1 MFGRMIACA
10 LVVLAAGCARE
21 SHGSADSATVAAR
34 GATPATAAAQ
44 GAATSSP
51 AGVAAAV
58 SIPARAGG
66 QAFARLPDR
75 GQLLAYPGNVVRRQ
89 GAYTWH
95 RADLSEAYALRA
107 IRDGHLQV
115 TTPDGQ
121 ALDFTY
127 DRHVEHASGDWTWIG
142 HRAGH
147 ELEQAV
153 LTFGA
158 NAAFGSIAQPDKH
171 PLRLTVRDGVSWL
184 VETNTAKLADVVG
197 KMASKPDF
205 LLATKPG
212 RSGIS
217 AQGAAAM
224 PGGVTAQPA
233 TVTVTGNPLVDVVLG
248 YTPGFAAANGGNS
261 GAVTRL
267 NFLVDFANTAYVNS
281 KIPGRVRVV
290 AMVPVTYPDNDS
302 NNDTLEKLSGF
313 QAPSTVTT
321 PDSRFNAL
329 RAARE
334 TYGADLVS
342 LVRKFQTPEND
353 SCGVAWLLGG
363 GKSGLAA
370 SDGWDYL
377 GYSVVSDGR
386 DLDETDSKTYYCED
400 HTLAHE
406 LGHNMGLAHDRETS
420 KGDDGVLDNP
430 GDYGVYDYSFGYKKG
445 IGSAGFYDVMAYGD
459 TGQYSNNIFSNPRV
473 ATCGTLAN
481 QVCGIAAGQLNA
493 ADASLSLSQTMPT
506 IANFRA
512 TKVVPTVLTVRD
524 DFNKDGKSD
533 LLWRHAGTGADQIWL
548 SADKATI
555 KGVTQ
560 VTSLAWK
567 MMGIGDFNGDGYA
580 DILWR
585 NTSTGANTIWKSG
598 NSASVQATTTVAS
611 QAWKIVGVGDFNGD
625 GKADIL
631 WRNTSTGANSIWKS
645 GSNATIQ
652 ATTAVADQMWAI
664 VGVGDFN
671 GDHKSDILWHNNATG
686 ANKIWNSGS
695 SATATTLTTITDLNW
710 QVVGT
715 GDFNGDGK
723 DDILWRHAHSGAN
736 SIWKSGSYATR
747 QTVATQANLAW
758 RVEATGDYNGDGKAD
773 VMWRNASSGADAIW
787 LSANSATP
795 RTVSGV
801 ADVKWQVQP

>member
-10 LVVLAAGCARE
+10 LVVLVAGCARE
-21 SHGSADSATVAAR
+21 SNGSADAATVAAR
-34 GATPATAAAQ
+34 GATTATAAAQ

-51 AGVAAAV
+51 AGGAAAV

-184 VETNTAKLADVVG
+184 VETNTAKLADVVSR
-197 KMASKPDF
+197 MASKPDF
-205 LLATKPG
+205 LLAAKPG

-233 TVTVTGNPLVDVVLG
+233 TATVTGNPLVDVVLG

-267 NFLVDFANTAYVNS
+267 NFMIDFANTAYVNS

-290 AMVPVTYPDNDS
+290 AMIPVTYPDNDS

-313 QAPSTVTT
+313 QAPSTMTT

-363 GKSGLAA
+363 GKSGLAV

-377 GYSVVSDGR
+377 GYSVVSDGT
-386 DLDETDSKTYYCED
+386 DLDETDSKNYYCED

-406 LGHNMGLAHDRETS
+406 MGHNMGLAHDRETS

-481 QVCGIAAGQLNA
+481 QVCGIAAGQLDA

-506 IANFRA
+506 IAAFRA
-512 TKVVPTVLTVRD
+512 TVVTTRVAAIRN
-524 DFNKDGKSD
+524 DFNGDGKSD
-533 LLWRHAGTGADQIWL
+533 LLWRNASSGSNTIWRSASSIGQQATTTVSDLGWKVVGVADFDRDGKADILWRHASSGANTMWLGANSAHVRSMPAVATAWQVAGTG
-548 SADKATI
+548 
-555 KGVTQ
+555 
-560 VTSLAWK
+560 
-567 MMGIGDFNGDGYA
+567 DFDGDGAA
-580 DILWR
+580 DIFWR
-585 NTSTGANTIWKSG
+585 NTSTGANLIWRAG
-598 NSASVQATTTVAS
+598 NPATQTAVVTVADANWRVVAVEDFDNDGKDDLIWRNAAS
-611 QAWKIVGVGDFNGD
+611 GADVIWRSATSSTQQALTSISDLAWRIVGAGDVNGD
-625 GKADIL
+625 GRADLI
-631 WRNTSTGANSIWKS
+631 WRNASTGAN
-645 GSNATIQ
+645 
-652 ATTAVADQMWAI
+652 
-664 VGVGDFN
+664 
-671 GDHKSDILWHNNATG
+671 
-686 ANKIWNSGS
+686 
-695 SATATTLTTITDLNW
+695 
-710 QVVGT
+710 
-715 GDFNGDGK
+715 
-723 DDILWRHAHSGAN
+723 
-736 SIWKSGSYATR
+736 
-747 QTVATQANLAW
+747 
-758 RVEATGDYNGDGKAD
+758 
-773 VMWRNASSGADAIW
+773 AIW
-787 LSANSATP
+787 LSANSSTQQTTASVTNLNWKIVAVGDYDGDGKSDLMW
-795 RTVSGV
+795 RNGSTGEDMLWKWGLSTRKQNLTTVTLTS
-801 ADVKWQVQP
+801 WTIIP